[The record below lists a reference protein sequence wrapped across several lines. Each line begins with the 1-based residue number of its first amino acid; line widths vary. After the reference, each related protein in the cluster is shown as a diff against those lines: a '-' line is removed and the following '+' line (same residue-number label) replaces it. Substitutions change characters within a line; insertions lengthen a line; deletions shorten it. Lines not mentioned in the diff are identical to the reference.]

1 MMNKDLGFKGD
12 QTIQIDF
19 KKTDWRQKDFNKNKY
34 ERLRNEVKNIR
45 GVTDVTGSVLTI
57 GNGYTN
63 MSSVKNAEDTTKVI
77 NSAGLGAI

>member
-1 MMNKDLGFKGD
+1 LA
-12 QTIQIDF
+12 T
-19 KKTDWRQKDFNKNKY
+19 KDFKNKY

-63 MSSVKNAEDTTKVI
+63 MSSVKNADTTKVI
-77 NSAGLGAI
+77 NSVGLER